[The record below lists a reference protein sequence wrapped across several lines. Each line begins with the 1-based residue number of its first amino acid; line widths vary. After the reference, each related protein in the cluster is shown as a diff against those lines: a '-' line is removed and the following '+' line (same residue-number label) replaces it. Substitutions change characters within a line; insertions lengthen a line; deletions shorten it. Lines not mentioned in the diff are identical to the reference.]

1 MLVFAGQTSML
12 RAQEEGAGTHE
23 EERHGHDNAV
33 ALFLGGATHLGSDG
47 QSSETGFARI
57 RTRQL
62 DDRSPSQ
69 CGPGEWPLDAGLRS
83 VDGNW
88 VLVLTS
94 RELRSPVSA
103 SEKSLPD
110 GRPGAQG
117 WAGTVKSDS
126 SH

>member
-1 MLVFAGQTSML
+1 MQCQLSIGGLSRNALLVGTMLVFAGQTSML

-62 DDRSPSQ
+62 GDRSPSQ
-69 CGPGEWPLDAGLRS
+69 CGPVNGHWT
-83 VDGNW
+83 
-88 VLVLTS
+88 LVYG
-94 RELRSPVSA
+94 VSM
-103 SEKSLPD
+103 
-110 GRPGAQG
+110 GIGF
-117 WAGTVKSDS
+117 
-126 SH
+126 